1 MAVFACLVSFPLFD
15 SSILP
20 PPSPR
25 LSLSPSRNPRSIPGS
40 ETRSTERPTEQGAFN
55 GKRPLFL
62 SLTIRLF
69 PQLQKGDLLLS
80 VDDVSLCG
88 LTHTQAVATLKATIS
103 RSQVTLGIMDGPE
116 TSYGASNFIPSWMFW
131 QKLPRSLQYP
141 KVILG
146 IFSGI
151 PCCILCTPNS

>member
-1 MAVFACLVSFPLFD
+1 M
-15 SSILP
+15 
-20 PPSPR
+20 
-25 LSLSPSRNPRSIPGS
+25 
-40 ETRSTERPTEQGAFN
+40 
-55 GKRPLFL
+55 
-62 SLTIRLF
+62 
-69 PQLQKGDLLLS
+69 QKGDLLLS

-141 KVILG
+141 KVRTKNFAILSQPG
-146 IFSGI
+146 GMIKTLPWLK
-151 PCCILCTPNS
+151 PCNFFVFYRVPY